1 MCRKFL
7 SNGME
12 RGEERALFVSSTELV
27 VNRYFAFS
35 DIAWQLIIRFN
46 VFLETYVIPESKL
59 FRSTSLFHVYRSV
72 NTLYRNSLINIFV
85 LTTLNY
91 FTIFTIFCLPPF
103 SKYWPI

>member
-1 MCRKFL
+1 MRRKFL

-27 VNRYFAFS
+27 INRYFAFS

-59 FRSTSLFHVYRSV
+59 FSV
-72 NTLYRNSLINIFV
+72 QPRCFEFIDPLLIPCIV
-85 LTTLNY
+85 
-91 FTIFTIFCLPPF
+91 IV
-103 SKYWPI
+103 